1 MFRPFGNLVRLPDG
15 RTLQKQANGV
25 WIDVN
30 SGVKMNDTM
39 VGNLMY
45 SSVFYGVPDG
55 GVGKDTPRFVVGVA
69 GSFTITNWLNDAKNG
84 TDSVDFGWI
93 SDSNTARCNLPSCLI
108 GNPRGMVDHWIT
120 AGISAGIKVYGT
132 PIYFANKGAPAGY
145 KSYGY
150 QTNPASNK
158 GWTSGFT
165 YGPPHLTNQYSSGGG
180 AFSPNFDDT
189 VNGGAA
195 ANLFARD
202 GYAWLPAGVTGFASD
217 GASQHAIGFTGPFRD
232 YGYTPPLTLRFLAG
246 TTGNT
251 GGLLPLYYYDETGAR
266 WDMQKIPVTFTGGFT
281 GHNIG
286 LTGSFSTNIGITNGI
301 FISFLGQNAAGFWAT
316 GPVAVAMH
324 SVFSKNV
331 KGIASSIFF
340 GISGITLGGLHAN
353 LTLAGTSGGNR
364 TIINMLTEY
373 HTRQKVAGGSG
384 RVCINILGGVN
395 LDNGATNAEKIQNS
409 ETNTRNIIDYVT
421 QEWNNAGLP
430 SDKLTFLVMNTWT
443 TEVGSQWS
451 TMLPTLVS
459 NQKTYFNDRSRNV
472 TYVDMLTFAGTYA
485 GLTAGDYYDKTSPN
499 PGTAHLSNGLTG
511 GYHYISYNIMSALL
525 KQRNTNK

>member
-1 MFRPFGNLVRLPDG
+1 MFKPFGNLVRLPDG
-15 RTLQKQANGV
+15 RTLQKQTNGV

-30 SGVKMNDTM
+30 SGVKMNNTM

-45 SSVFYGVPDG
+45 SSAFYGVPDG
-55 GVGKDTPRFVVGVA
+55 GHGKTSPLFVIGVA
-69 GSFTITNWLNDAKNG
+69 GSFAITNWLNDAKNG
-84 TDSVDFGWI
+84 TDSIDFGWI
-93 SDSNTARCNLPSCLI
+93 SDSNTVRCNIASGDGGCPA
-108 GNPRGMVDHWIT
+108 GNPRGVVDHWVT
-120 AGISAGIKVYGT
+120 AGISLGIKVYGT

-165 YGPPHLTNQYSSGGG
+165 YGPPHLTNQYSAGGG

-189 VNGGAA
+189 VNGGFA
-195 ANLFARD
+195 ANFFARD
-202 GYAWLPAGVTGFASD
+202 GYAWLPAGVTGHASD
-217 GASQHAIGFTGPFRD
+217 GPYQHIIGFTGPFRD

-251 GGLLPLYYYDETGAR
+251 GGLLPLYYYDETGGR
-266 WDMQKIPVTFTGGFT
+266 YDMQKMSVTFTGGFT
-281 GHNIG
+281 GHNVG
-286 LTGSFSTNIGITNGI
+286 
-301 FISFLGQNAAGFWAT
+301 
-316 GPVAVAMH
+316 
-324 SVFSKNV
+324 
-331 KGIASSIFF
+331 
-340 GISGITLGGLHAN
+340 
-353 LTLAGTSGGNR
+353 LAGSSGGNR

-395 LDNGATNAEKIQNS
+395 LDNGATTGERIQNS
-409 ETNTRNIIDYVT
+409 EINTRNIVNYIT

-443 TEVGSQWS
+443 TEVGSTWS

-459 NQKTYFNDRSRNV
+459 NQKSYFNDRSRNV
-472 TYVDMLTFAGTYA
+472 TYVDMLTFAGTFA
-485 GLTAGDYYDKTSPN
+485 GLTAGNYYDKTSPN

-511 GYHYISYNIMSALL
+511 GYHYISYNIMNALL